1 MEKEIKKYN
10 SVIDYIRHLDSKNDP
25 NSIALEYYGNK
36 ITRNQYWD
44 YERKY
49 RNYFKLMGLHKGE
62 PVAICMLNS
71 PEYEFVFSALLENGA
86 IASTVSKSFLN
97 ADLNRQT
104 TERNIKTLILSV
116 EFLPELIKNK
126 TFEQWQINNAYR
138 DIERII
144 FTTSTDFTLNEKNAD
159 LQKFRTLIDNVNF
172 PKNIQIIYPG
182 DMKKVIDSK
191 HLEYIEDQNLMNSI
205 ATYSNTG
212 GTTGAPKCACHTH
225 KAITS
230 LLMSHDRDLFKEF
243 NLKKDSRSLLV
254 IPISH
259 ITSQFYA
266 LLMRRAYGAN
276 IIYNPNVFDPKVL
289 REILIKENID
299 DVVLPFGLYYA
310 ITRQPFAVNELNLN
324 TPLCGGEPTPY
335 MPTKDV
341 NEKLQSCG
349 SERIIIG
356 TGSTEFG
363 SGIMASYGI
372 KERNNESGY
381 FFPCANG
388 FLLDPNTG
396 EKITEFGKRGILYA
410 NAPWQMEGY
419 LNDETATNEFF
430 NYKDNLGVL
439 YGTNNDVA
447 EIVSEHNGQPVYS
460 MLGRAS
466 DFVLSSNKKIYFPG
480 VDFKNGVVQKVD
492 FEKGNFMF
500 DLRDVLLN
508 IEGVMEVQPVIIP
521 VEEKKK
527 EGYVVVNV
535 TVNPLYSAEDILKQ
549 AYKQFY
555 LGTGIIPQGIIF
567 RTKFERSLSSDKREV
582 LSLVEERNG
591 YYFVDEND
599 QLYSIEFSK
608 GNEPIRRKLLD
619 KIAIVEP
626 PAPKLVYSNLKKK
639 NNS

>member
-1 MEKEIKKYN
+1 MLEELKKYN
-10 SVIDYIRHLDSKNDP
+10 SVIDYIRSLDSKNDP

-36 ITRNQYWD
+36 ITRSQYWD
-44 YERKY
+44 YERRY
-49 RNYFKLMGLHKGE
+49 RNYFKLIGLQKEE

-71 PEYEFVFSALLENGA
+71 PEYEFVFSALLENGNV
-86 IASTVSKSFLN
+86 ASTVSKSFLN

-126 TFEQWQINNAYR
+126 TFEQWNINNTYKN
-138 DIERII
+138 IERII
-144 FTTSTDFTLNEKNAD
+144 FTTSTDFTLEEKNID
-159 LQKFRTLIDNVNF
+159 LQKFRILIDSINLPN
-172 PKNIQIIYPG
+172 NIEIIYPG
-182 DMKKVIDSK
+182 DMKKVVDSK
-191 HLEYIEDQNLMNSI
+191 HIDILNIENLMDCI

-230 LLMSHDRDLFKEF
+230 LLMSHDRNLFKEF

-276 IIYNPNVFDPKVL
+276 IIYNPNVFEHKVL
-289 REILIKENID
+289 REILIKEKID

-310 ITRQPFAVNELNLN
+310 ITRQPFAKNELNLN

-341 NEKLQSCG
+341 NEKLQSSG
-349 SERIIIG
+349 SSRIIIG

-372 KERNNESGY
+372 EERNNESGY
-381 FFPCANG
+381 FFPYSKG

-396 EKITEFGKRGILYA
+396 EKITEPGKRGILYA

-419 LNDETATNEFF
+419 LNDQDATNEFF
-430 NYKDNLGVL
+430 NYKDSSGTV

-447 EIVSEHNGQPVYS
+447 EIVGEHNGQPVFS
-460 MLGRAS
+460 MMGRAS
-466 DFVLSSNKKIYFPG
+466 DFILSTNKKTYFPG
-480 VDFKNGVVQKVD
+480 VELKNGMVQKVD

-500 DLRDVLLN
+500 DLRDILLN
-508 IEGVMEVQPVIIP
+508 IEGVMEVQPIIVP
-521 VEEKKK
+521 ISDNSK
-527 EGYVVVNV
+527 EGYPVVNI
-535 TVNPLYSAEDILKQ
+535 TVNPMYSADEILKQ
-549 AYKQFY
+549 AYKHFY
-555 LGTGIIPQGIIF
+555 NNSDIIPQGIIF
-567 RTKFERSLSSDKREV
+567 RTRFERSLSSDKREV
-582 LSLVEERNG
+582 LSLIDDRKG
-591 YYFVDEND
+591 YYFVDENEK
-599 QLYSIEFSK
+599 LYSIEFPKNS
-608 GNEPIRRKLLD
+608 EPIRVEISN
-619 KIAIVEP
+619 KIEIVEP
-626 PAPKLVYSNLKKK
+626 PAPKLVYSNLKLKK
-639 NNS
+639 

>member
-1 MEKEIKKYN
+1 MEEKLKKYN
-10 SVIDYIRHLDSKNDP
+10 SVIDYIRSLDSKNDP

-36 ITRNQYWD
+36 ITRCQYWD

-49 RNYFKLMGLHKGE
+49 RNYFKLIGLQKGD
-62 PVAICMLNS
+62 PIAICMLNS
-71 PEYEFVFSALLENGA
+71 PEYEFVFSALLENGN

-126 TFEQWQINNAYR
+126 TFQQWNINNKYKN
-138 DIERII
+138 IERII
-144 FTTSTDFTLNEKNAD
+144 FTTSTDFTLEEKKAD
-159 LQKFRTLIDNVNF
+159 LHKFKEMIDSINLSD
-172 PKNIQIIYPG
+172 NIEIVYPG
-182 DMKKVIDSK
+182 DMKKMVDSR
-191 HLEYIEDQNLMNSI
+191 HIEKLNVENLMDHI

-310 ITRQPFAVNELNLN
+310 ITRNPFQKDELNLN

-341 NEKLQSCG
+341 NDKLQLAG
-349 SERIIIG
+349 SSRIIIG

-372 KERNNESGY
+372 EDRINESGY
-381 FFPCANG
+381 FFPYSKG

-396 EKITEFGKRGILYA
+396 EKITEIGKRGILYA
-410 NAPWQMEGY
+410 NAPWQMKGY
-419 LNDETATNEFF
+419 LNDAKATNEFF
-430 NYKDNLGVL
+430 NYKDSSGIV

-447 EIVSEHNGQPVYS
+447 EIVGEHDGKPVYS
-460 MLGRAS
+460 MMGRAS
-466 DFVLSSNKKIYFPG
+466 DFILTTSKKTYFPG
-480 VDFKNGVVQKVD
+480 VELKNGMVQKVD

-508 IEGVMEVQPVIIP
+508 IEGVMEVQPVIVPINDNS
-521 VEEKKK
+521 K
-527 EGYVVVNV
+527 EGYPVVNII
-535 TVNPLYSAEDILKQ
+535 VNPLYSTEEILKQ
-549 AYKQFY
+549 AYKHFY
-555 LGTGIIPQGIIF
+555 TDSDIVPQGIIF
-567 RTKFERSLSSDKREV
+567 RTRFERSLSSDKREV
-582 LSLVEERNG
+582 LSLIEDRKG
-591 YYFVDEND
+591 YYFVDED
-599 QLYSIEFSK
+599 EQLYSIEFPKNSNPIKKKISSK
-608 GNEPIRRKLLD
+608 IEIL
-619 KIAIVEP
+619 EP
-626 PAPKLVYSNLKKK
+626 PAPKLVYSKLKSRK
-639 NNS
+639 

>member
-1 MEKEIKKYN
+1 MLENLKKYN
-10 SVIDYIRHLDSKNDP
+10 SVIDYIRNLDSKNDP

-36 ITRNQYWD
+36 ITRSQYWD

-49 RNYFKLMGLHKGE
+49 RNYFKLIGLQKEE

-71 PEYEFVFSALLENGA
+71 PEYEFVFSALLENGN

-126 TFEQWQINNAYR
+126 TFEQWNINNTYKN
-138 DIERII
+138 IERII
-144 FTTSTDFTLNEKNAD
+144 FTTSTDFTLEEKNVD
-159 LQKFRTLIDNVNF
+159 LKKFRALIDSINL
-172 PKNIQIIYPG
+172 PSNIEIIYPG
-182 DMKKVIDSK
+182 EMKKVIDSK
-191 HLEYIEDQNLMNSI
+191 HIDNLSTENLMDSI

-243 NLKKDSRSLLV
+243 NLKKESRSLLV

-266 LLMRRAYGAN
+266 LLIRRAYGAN

-310 ITRQPFAVNELNLN
+310 ITRQPFEKNELNLK

-341 NEKLQSCG
+341 NEKLQSTG
-349 SERIIIG
+349 SSRIIIG

-372 KERNNESGY
+372 EERNNESGY
-381 FFPCANG
+381 FFPYAKG

-396 EKITEFGKRGILYA
+396 EKITDFGKRGVLYA

-419 LNDETATNEFF
+419 LNDSQATNEFF
-430 NYKDNLGVL
+430 NYKDSDGVV

-447 EIVSEHNGQPVYS
+447 EIVGEHNGEPVFS
-460 MLGRAS
+460 MMGRAS
-466 DFVLSSNKKIYFPG
+466 DFILSTNKKTYFPG
-480 VDFKNGVVQKVD
+480 VEFKNGMVQKID

-508 IEGVMEVQPVIIP
+508 IEGVMEVQPIIVP
-521 VEEKKK
+521 INDVSK
-527 EGYVVVNV
+527 EGYPVVNI
-535 TVNPLYSAEDILKQ
+535 TVHPLYSAEEILKQ

-555 LGTGIIPQGIIF
+555 TNSNIIPQGIIF
-567 RTKFERSLSSDKREV
+567 RTRFERSLSSDKREV
-582 LSLVEERNG
+582 LSLADERNG
-591 YYFVDEND
+591 YYFVDED
-599 QLYSIEFSK
+599 EQLYSVEFPKNSDPIKTKISNKIE
-608 GNEPIRRKLLD
+608 IL
-619 KIAIVEP
+619 EP
-626 PAPKLVYSNLKKK
+626 PAPKLVYSNLKFKK
-639 NNS
+639 

>member
-1 MEKEIKKYN
+1 MLENLKKYN
-10 SVIDYIRHLDSKNDP
+10 SVIDYIRNLDSKNDP

-36 ITRNQYWD
+36 ITRSQYWD

-49 RNYFKLMGLHKGE
+49 RNYFKLIGLQKEE

-71 PEYEFVFSALLENGA
+71 PEYEFVFSALLENGN

-126 TFEQWQINNAYR
+126 TFEQWNINNTYKN
-138 DIERII
+138 IERII
-144 FTTSTDFTLNEKNAD
+144 FTTSTDFTLEEKNAD
-159 LQKFRTLIDNVNF
+159 LKKFKALIDSINL
-172 PKNIQIIYPG
+172 PSNIEIIYPG

-191 HLEYIEDQNLMNSI
+191 HIDNLSTENLMDSI

-243 NLKKDSRSLLV
+243 NLKKESRSLLV

-266 LLMRRAYGAN
+266 LLIRRAYGAN

-310 ITRQPFAVNELNLN
+310 ITRQPFEKNELNLK

-341 NEKLQSCG
+341 NEKLQSTG
-349 SERIIIG
+349 SSRIIIG

-372 KERNNESGY
+372 EERNNESGY
-381 FFPCANG
+381 FFPYAKG

-396 EKITEFGKRGILYA
+396 EKITDFGKRGVLYA

-419 LNDETATNEFF
+419 LNDPQATNEFF
-430 NYKDNLGVL
+430 NYKDSDGVV

-447 EIVSEHNGQPVYS
+447 EIVGEHNGEPVFS
-460 MLGRAS
+460 MMGRAS
-466 DFVLSSNKKIYFPG
+466 DFILSNNKKTYFPG
-480 VDFKNGVVQKVD
+480 VEFKNGMVQKID

-508 IEGVMEVQPVIIP
+508 IEGVMEVQPIIVP
-521 VEEKKK
+521 INDVSK
-527 EGYVVVNV
+527 EGYPVVNI
-535 TVNPLYSAEDILKQ
+535 TVHPLYSAEEILKQ

-555 LGTGIIPQGIIF
+555 TNSNIIPQGIIF
-567 RTKFERSLSSDKREV
+567 RTRFERSLSSDKREV
-582 LSLVEERNG
+582 LSLADERNG
-591 YYFVDEND
+591 YYFVDED
-599 QLYSIEFSK
+599 EQLYSIEFPKNSD
-608 GNEPIRRKLLD
+608 PIKT
-619 KIAIVEP
+619 KISNKIEILEP
-626 PAPKLVYSNLKKK
+626 PAPKLVYSNLKFKK
-639 NNS
+639 